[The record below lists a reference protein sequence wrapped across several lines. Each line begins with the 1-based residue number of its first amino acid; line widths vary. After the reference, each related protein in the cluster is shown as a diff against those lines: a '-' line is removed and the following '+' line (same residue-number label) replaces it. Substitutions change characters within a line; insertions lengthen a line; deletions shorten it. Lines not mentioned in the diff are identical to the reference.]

1 MIRTGN
7 LDLYGRTLKV
17 AVHSLS
23 ADEMSNK
30 SNVLCVVSSFAV
42 MLFSGSCYMCPPTIY
57 GGVVGVVGQPI
68 TLS

>member
-42 MLFSGSCYMCPPTIY
+42 MLFSAPATCVHRLYTEEK
-57 GGVVGVVGQPI
+57 
-68 TLS
+68 